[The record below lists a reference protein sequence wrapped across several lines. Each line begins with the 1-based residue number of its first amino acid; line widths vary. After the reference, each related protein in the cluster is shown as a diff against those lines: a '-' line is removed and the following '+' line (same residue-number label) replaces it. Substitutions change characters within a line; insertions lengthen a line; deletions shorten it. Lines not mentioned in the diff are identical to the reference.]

1 MKPPITPTGAPVLS
15 CDLDDHCVQVDCETE
30 LPELP
35 DSLAD
40 NAEAPDYVAHYCG
53 LDYLSRHT
61 RTGPTT
67 DEAQERDAPGSPQ
80 AR

>member
-1 MKPPITPTGAPVLS
+1 MKAPINPSGAPVLS
-15 CDLDDHCVQVDCETE
+15 CNLDDHCVQVDCETD

-53 LDYLSRHT
+53 LDYLSRHARSKQT
-61 RTGPTT
+61 E
-67 DEAQERDAPGSPQ
+67 DEADDA
-80 AR
+80 A

>member
-1 MKPPITPTGAPVLS
+1 MKAPINPSGAPVLS
-15 CDLDDHCVQVDCETE
+15 CDLDDHCVQVDCETD

-53 LDYLSRHT
+53 LDYLAKHVKNS
-61 RTGPTT
+61 
-67 DEAQERDAPGSPQ
+67 DEVHEAENSG
-80 AR
+80 

>member
-1 MKPPITPTGAPVLS
+1 MKAPLTPTGAPVLS

-30 LPELP
+30 MPEIP

-53 LDYLSRHT
+53 LDYLAKRIG
-61 RTGPTT
+61 R
-67 DEAQERDAPGSPQ
+67 QQ
-80 AR
+80 AIETSEDSG

>member
-1 MKPPITPTGAPVLS
+1 MKIPITPSGAPVLS
-15 CDLDDHCVQVDCETE
+15 CNLDDHCVRVDCETD

-53 LDYLSRHT
+53 LDYLATHA
-61 RTGPTT
+61 RTGPA
-67 DEAQERDAPGSPQ
+67 ENESEDA
-80 AR
+80 A